1 MTEVTRTIDFASPV
15 WITQTTILAMLS
27 LVGAWS
33 LYQGK
38 VPSLALE
45 SQASPEDALKA
56 PLIDSTNKP
65 KMFSLALMAIAV
77 ILFVTVWGTM
87 VYLMIRDKPLAGLKS
102 DSSWISLLVLVPILL
117 GTIYYFWTGSSFPRL
132 MNLLV
137 LSLVISVIAL
147 ISSQTQVNT

>member
-1 MTEVTRTIDFASPV
+1 MTEVTRTIDVASPV
-15 WITQTTILAMLS
+15 WITQTSILTVLG

-33 LYQGK
+33 MYQGK
-38 VPSLALE
+38 APSLAL
-45 SQASPEDALKA
+45 ASPESDAVKA
-56 PLIDSTNKP
+56 PLVDWMNKP

-77 ILFVTVWGTM
+77 VSFVTGWGTM
-87 VYLMIRDKPLAGLKS
+87 VYLMITQRPLAGLKS

-117 GTIYYFWTGSSFPRL
+117 GAIYYFWTGSTFPRL

>member
-1 MTEVTRTIDFASPV
+1 MTEVTRTIDVASPV
-15 WITQTTILAMLS
+15 WITQTTILAVLI

-38 VPSLALE
+38 APSLALE
-45 SQASPEDALKA
+45 QASPESDALKA
-56 PLIDSTNKP
+56 PLIDWTNNP
-65 KMFSLALMAIAV
+65 KLFSLALMAIAV
-77 ILFVTVWGTM
+77 VSFVTGWGTM
-87 VYLMIRDKPLAGLKS
+87 VYLMITNKPLASLKS